1 MSAPTDHRISDP
13 AGRVLAE
20 PQAFS
25 DEKSLHEAL
34 AHLRKTAPV
43 SWVDC
48 GDYRPFWAITKHA
61 DIMDIERQNDL
72 FTNFPRPLLAIADAD
87 DALLRDIEAG
97 TGLRTLIHMDDPHHR
112 DVRKIGADWF
122 RPKVLRQL
130 KTRCDELAKIWVDKM
145 AEKGPELDFMT
156 EIAVNYP
163 LYIILTML
171 GLPDSDFP
179 RMLKLTQE
187 MFGGNDEEMQR
198 GGDVEDMLAV
208 LVDFFNYFAALT
220 ASRRENPTED
230 LASAI
235 ANAKING
242 EPLSD
247 MDTLSYYVIV
257 ASAGHDTT
265 SAGIAGGLL
274 ALLQHPDQLARLQKD
289 MSLMPTAVE
298 EMIRWV
304 VPVKE
309 FMRTAQADTVVRG
322 VKIAKGESVY
332 LCYVSANRDED
343 VFTDPMKF
351 DVGRD
356 PNKHLSF
363 GYGVHFCLGAAL
375 ARMEMNSFFSELI
388 PRIKKIEL
396 AGKPEHMA
404 TTFVGGLKHL
414 PIRVELK
421 D

>member
-1 MSAPTDHRISDP
+1 MSATTEHRISDP
-13 AGRVLAE
+13 AARVLAN
-20 PQAFS
+20 PQAYT
-25 DEKSLHEAL
+25 DEKGLHAAL
-34 AHLRKTAPV
+34 AHCRQHAPV
-43 SWVDC
+43 SWVDVE
-48 GDYRPFWAITKHA
+48 GYRPFWAVTKHA

-72 FTNFPRPLLAIADAD
+72 FTNFPRPLLAITEAD

-122 RPKVLRQL
+122 RPKVLRAL
-130 KTRCDELAKIWVDKM
+130 KARCDELAKIWVDKM

-163 LYIILTML
+163 LYIILSML

-187 MFGGNDEEMQR
+187 MFGGNDAEFQR
-198 GGDVEDMLAV
+198 GGDVQDMLAV
-208 LVDFFNYFAALT
+208 LLDFFNYFSALT
-220 ASRRENPTED
+220 ASRRETPTED

-235 ANAKING
+235 ANAKIKG
-242 EPLSD
+242 APLSD

-265 SAGIAGGLL
+265 SAGIAGGMR
-274 ALLQHPDQLARLQKD
+274 ALLEHPDQLARLQGD
-289 MSLMPTAVE
+289 MSLMGTAVE

-309 FMRTAQADTVVRG
+309 FMRTAQQDTEVRG
-322 VKIAKGESVY
+322 VPIKKGEAVLLS
-332 LCYVSANRDED
+332 YVSANRDED
-343 VFTDPMKF
+343 VFHAPNKF

-363 GYGVHFCLGAAL
+363 GYGVHFCLGASL

-388 PRIKKIEL
+388 PRIKSIEP
-396 AGKPEHMA
+396 AGDPHLMA

-421 D
+421 G

>member
-1 MSAPTDHRISDP
+1 MSAQTDHRITDP
-13 AGRVLAE
+13 AAQVLAN
-20 PQAFS
+20 PQAYT
-25 DEKSLHEAL
+25 DETLLHESL
-34 AHLRKTAPV
+34 AHCRAHTPV
-43 SWVDC
+43 SWVDVP
-48 GDYRPFWAITKHA
+48 GYRPFWAVTKHA

-72 FTNFPRPLLAIADAD
+72 FTNFPRPLLAITGADE
-87 DALLRDIEAG
+87 ALLRDIEAG
-97 TGLRTLIHMDDPHHR
+97 TGLRTLIHMDDPYHR

-130 KTRCDELAKIWVDKM
+130 KARCDELAKIWVDKM

-163 LYIILTML
+163 LYIILSML

-187 MFGGNDEEMQR
+187 MFGGNDEEFQR
-198 GGDVEDMLAV
+198 GGGVEDMLAV
-208 LVDFFNYFAALT
+208 LLDFFNYFSALT
-220 ASRRENPTED
+220 ASRRETPTED

-235 ANAKING
+235 ANATING
-242 EPLSD
+242 EPLSP

-265 SAGIAGGLL
+265 SAGIAGGMR
-274 ALLQHPDQLARLQKD
+274 ALLEHPDQLARLQAD
-289 MSLMPTAVE
+289 PSLMGTAVE

-309 FMRTAQADTVVRG
+309 FMRTAQEHTEVRG
-322 VKIAKGESVY
+322 VPIKKGEAVLLS
-332 LCYVSANRDED
+332 YVSANRDAD
-343 VFTDPMKF
+343 VFYEPNKF

-363 GYGVHFCLGAAL
+363 GYGVHFCLGASL

-388 PRIKKIEL
+388 PRIKSIEL
-396 AGKPEHMA
+396 AGEPELMA

>member
-1 MSAPTDHRISDP
+1 MSASTDHRISDP
-13 AGRVLAE
+13 AGNVLAD
-20 PQAFS
+20 PQAFT
-25 DEKSLHEAL
+25 DEKALHAAL
-34 AHLRKTAPV
+34 AHLRKNAPV
-43 SWVDC
+43 SWVDF
-48 GDYRPFWAITKHA
+48 GDYRPFWAITKHV

-72 FTNFPRPLLAIADAD
+72 FTNFPRPLLAIAEAD

-97 TGLRTLIHMDDPHHR
+97 IGLRTLIHMDDPHHR

-122 RPKVLRQL
+122 KPSAL
-130 KTRCDELAKIWVDKM
+130 KMLKARCDELAKIWVDKM

-163 LYIILTML
+163 LYVILTLL
-171 GLPDSDFP
+171 GLPESDFP

-208 LVDFFNYFAALT
+208 LADFFNYFSALT
-220 ASRRENPTED
+220 ASRRANPTED

-242 EPLSD
+242 EPMTD

-265 SAGIAGGLL
+265 SAGIAGGLR
-274 ALLQHPDQLARLQKD
+274 ALLEHPDQLARLQAD
-289 MSLMPTAVE
+289 PSLMGTAVE

-309 FMRTAQADTVVRG
+309 FMRTAQADTEVHGVPIKRG
-322 VKIAKGESVY
+322 EAVY
-332 LCYVSANRDED
+332 LSYVSGNRDED
-343 VFTDPMKF
+343 VFTDPDRF

-363 GYGVHFCLGAAL
+363 GYGVHFCLGASL

-388 PRIKKIEL
+388 PRIKSIEL
-396 AGKPEHMA
+396 AGKPELMA

>member
-1 MSAPTDHRISDP
+1 MDP
-13 AGRVLAE
+13 AARVLAD
-20 PQAFS
+20 PAAYA
-25 DEKSLHEAL
+25 DEKRLWEAL
-34 AHLRKTAPV
+34 AHLRKHAPV
-43 SWVDC
+43 SWVDVP
-48 GDYRPFWAITKHA
+48 GYRPFWAITKHA

-72 FTNFPRPLLAIADAD
+72 FTNFPRPLLAIAEAD

-130 KTRCDELAKIWVDKM
+130 KTRCDELAKVWVDKM

-187 MFGGNDEEMQR
+187 MFGGNDEELQR

-208 LVDFFNYFAALT
+208 LLDFFNYFSALT
-220 ASRRENPTED
+220 ASRREHPTED

-235 ANAKING
+235 ANAKINR

-265 SAGIAGGLL
+265 SAGIAGGLR
-274 ALLQHPDQLARLQKD
+274 ALLEHPDQLARLKND
-289 MSLMPTAVE
+289 MSLMPLAVE

-309 FMRTAQADTVVRG
+309 FMRTAQADTEVRG
-322 VKIAKGESVY
+322 VPIKKGEAVY
-332 LCYVSANRDED
+332 LTYTSANRDED
-343 VFTDPMKF
+343 VFTNPDKF

-363 GYGVHFCLGAAL
+363 GYGVHFCLGASL
-375 ARMEMNSFFSELI
+375 ARMEMNSFFTELI
-388 PRIKKIEL
+388 PRIKSIEL
-396 AGKPEHMA
+396 AGEPELMA

-414 PIRVELK
+414 PIRVELSS
-421 D
+421 

>member
-1 MSAPTDHRISDP
+1 MSATTEHRISDP
-13 AGRVLAE
+13 AARVLAN
-20 PQAFS
+20 PQAYT
-25 DEKSLHEAL
+25 DEKGLHAAL
-34 AHLRKTAPV
+34 AHCRQHAPV
-43 SWVDC
+43 SWVDVE
-48 GDYRPFWAITKHA
+48 GYRPFWAVTKHA

-72 FTNFPRPLLAIADAD
+72 FTNFPRPLLAITEAD

-122 RPKVLRQL
+122 RPKVLRAL
-130 KTRCDELAKIWVDKM
+130 KARCDELAKIWVDKM

-163 LYIILTML
+163 LYIILSML

-187 MFGGNDEEMQR
+187 MFGGNDAEFQR
-198 GGDVEDMLAV
+198 GGDVQDMLAV
-208 LVDFFNYFAALT
+208 LLDFFNYFSALT
-220 ASRRENPTED
+220 ASRRETPTED

-235 ANAKING
+235 ANAKIKG
-242 EPLSD
+242 APLSD

-265 SAGIAGGLL
+265 SAGIAGGMR
-274 ALLQHPDQLARLQKD
+274 ALLEHPDQLARLEGD
-289 MSLMPTAVE
+289 MSLMGTAVE

-309 FMRTAQADTVVRG
+309 FMRTAQQDTEVRG
-322 VKIAKGESVY
+322 VPIKKGEAVLLS
-332 LCYVSANRDED
+332 YVSANRDED
-343 VFTDPMKF
+343 VFHAPNKF

-363 GYGVHFCLGAAL
+363 GYGVHFCLGASL

-388 PRIKKIEL
+388 PRIKSIEP
-396 AGKPEHMA
+396 AGDPHLMA

-421 D
+421 G

>member
-1 MSAPTDHRISDP
+1 MSAQTDHRISDP
-13 AGRVLAE
+13 AAKVLAE
-20 PQAFS
+20 PLAYA
-25 DEKSLHEAL
+25 DEKRLHEAL
-34 AHLRKTAPV
+34 AHCRRNAPV
-43 SWVDC
+43 SWVDVPP
-48 GDYRPFWAITKHA
+48 YRPFWAITKHA

-72 FTNFPRPLLAIADAD
+72 FTNFPRPLLAIAGAD
-87 DALLRDIEAG
+87 DAFLRDVEAG
-97 TGLRTLIHMDDPHHR
+97 IGLRTLIHMDDPHHR

-122 RPKVLRQL
+122 RPKVLKAL
-130 KTRCDELAKIWVDKM
+130 KARCDELAKIWVDKM

-163 LYIILTML
+163 LYIILSML

-187 MFGGNDEEMQR
+187 MFGGDDTEFQR
-198 GGDVEDMLAV
+198 GSGVEDIQAV
-208 LVDFFNYFAALT
+208 LLDFFMYFSALT
-220 ASRRENPTED
+220 ESRREHPTDD
-230 LASAI
+230 LSSAI

-242 EPLSD
+242 EPLSP

-265 SAGIAGGLL
+265 SAGIAGGMR
-274 ALLQHPDQLARLQKD
+274 ALLEHPDQLARLQKD
-289 MSLMPTAVE
+289 PSLMGTAVE

-309 FMRTAQADTVVRG
+309 FMRTAQQDTEVRG
-322 VKIAKGESVY
+322 VPIKKGESV
-332 LCYVSANRDED
+332 LLSYVSANRDDD
-343 VFTDPMKF
+343 VFKDGDKF

-363 GYGVHFCLGAAL
+363 GYGVHFCLGASL

-388 PRIKKIEL
+388 PRITSIEL
-396 AGKPEHMA
+396 AGEPELMA

-414 PIRVELK
+414 PIRVELT
-421 D
+421 

>member
-1 MSAPTDHRISDP
+1 MSAQTDQRISDP
-13 AGRVLAE
+13 AAQVLAD
-20 PQAFS
+20 PQAYT
-25 DEKSLHEAL
+25 DERKLHASL
-34 AHLRKTAPV
+34 AHCRAHAPV
-43 SWVDC
+43 SWVDVA
-48 GDYRPFWAITKHA
+48 GYRPFWAITKHA

-72 FTNFPRPLLAIADAD
+72 FTNFPRPLLAITEAD
-87 DALLRDIEAG
+87 DALMRDLEAG

-122 RPKVLRQL
+122 RPKVLRAL

-187 MFGGNDEEMQR
+187 MFGGNDEEFQR
-198 GGDVEDMLAV
+198 GGDVQDMLAV
-208 LVDFFNYFAALT
+208 LLDFFNYFSALT
-220 ASRRENPTED
+220 ASRRETPTED

-242 EPLSD
+242 EPLSP

-265 SAGIAGGLL
+265 SAGIAGGMR
-274 ALLQHPDQLARLQKD
+274 ALLEHPDQLARLQGD
-289 MSLMPTAVE
+289 MTLMGTAVE

-309 FMRTAQADTVVRG
+309 FMRTAQQDTEVRG
-322 VKIAKGESVY
+322 VPIKKGESV
-332 LCYVSANRDED
+332 LLSYVSANRDED
-343 VFTDPMKF
+343 VFDEPHKF

-363 GYGVHFCLGAAL
+363 GYGVHFCLGASL

-388 PRIKKIEL
+388 PRIKSIEL
-396 AGKPEHMA
+396 AGEPDLMA

-414 PIRVELK
+414 PIRVELT
-421 D
+421 

>member
-1 MSAPTDHRISDP
+1 MSAQTDDRITDS
-13 AGRVLAE
+13 AARVLAD
-20 PQAFS
+20 PQAYT
-25 DEKSLHEAL
+25 DEKKLHTSL
-34 AHLRKTAPV
+34 AHCRAHAPV
-43 SWVDC
+43 SWVDVP
-48 GDYRPFWAITKHA
+48 GYRPFWAITKHV

-72 FTNFPRPLLAIADAD
+72 FTNFPRPLLAITEAD

-112 DVRKIGADWF
+112 HIRKVGADWF
-122 RPKVLRQL
+122 RPKVLRAL
-130 KTRCDELAKIWVDKM
+130 KARCDELAKIWVDKM
-145 AEKGPELDFMT
+145 ADKGPELDFMT

-163 LYIILTML
+163 LYIILSML

-187 MFGGNDEEMQR
+187 MFGGNDEEFQR
-198 GGDVEDMLAV
+198 GGDVQDMLAV
-208 LVDFFNYFAALT
+208 LLDFFKYFSALT
-220 ASRRENPTED
+220 ASRRETPTDD

-265 SAGIAGGLL
+265 SAGIAGGLR
-274 ALLQHPDQLARLQKD
+274 ALLEHPDQLARLQAD
-289 MSLMPTAVE
+289 MSLMGTAVE

-309 FMRTAQADTVVRG
+309 FMRTAQQDTEVRG
-322 VKIAKGESVY
+322 VPIKKGESV
-332 LCYVSANRDED
+332 LLSYVSANRDED
-343 VFTDPMKF
+343 VFTDADKF

-363 GYGVHFCLGAAL
+363 GYGVHFCLGASL

-388 PRIKKIEL
+388 PRIKSIEL
-396 AGKPEHMA
+396 AGEPELMA
-404 TTFVGGLKHL
+404 TAFVGGLKHL
-414 PIRVELK
+414 PIRVELT
-421 D
+421 